1 MWTQC
6 PCGAL
11 VYDQAAHAIWHV
23 TYPIP
28 PALLVVEE
36 MIPSA

>member
-1 MWTQC
+1 MWIQC

-11 VYDQAAHAIWHV
+11 VHDIESHQVWHE

-28 PALLVVEE
+28 PALLTKES
-36 MIPSA
+36 PNA